1 MSQECSKDLGIK
13 TAYVT
18 PGYCT
23 WALRVLFADLM
34 GILGYTWKETL
45 GLIILSQKTIP
56 GQELPGRTTKI
67 SLNKV
72 PQSFLRTIFV

>member
-23 WALRVLFADLM
+23 WALRVLFADNGHLRVHV
-34 GILGYTWKETL
+34 KETL
-45 GLIILSQKTIP
+45 GLIIPSQKTIP
-56 GQELPGRTTKI
+56 GQELPGGQQNL
-67 SLNKV
+67 SE
-72 PQSFLRTIFV
+72 